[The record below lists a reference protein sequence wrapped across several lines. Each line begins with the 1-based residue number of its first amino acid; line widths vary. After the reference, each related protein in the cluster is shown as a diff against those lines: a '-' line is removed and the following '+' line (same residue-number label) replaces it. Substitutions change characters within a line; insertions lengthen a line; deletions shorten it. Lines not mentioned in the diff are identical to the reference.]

1 MGSTAHQGRDSGRGG
16 PGAVPG
22 VESDTANEAAIR
34 QSVSRILRYD
44 SSLLLPSGDEAAD
57 RESFIAFRWQMGL
70 VSQGSAAVLHP
81 LLLLAGE
88 IVSKAVLASQLKLA
102 ENSVHAYVST
112 LRHELDRLEL
122 RGMVE
127 TLRSQGYRISSVNAA
142 LLSQYLSLNQFPE
155 FAAKRRGTRA
165 DRSIP

>member
-1 MGSTAHQGRDSGRGG
+1 MGSTGHQGRGSGRGG
-16 PGAVPG
+16 PGVLQG
-22 VESDTANEAAIR
+22 TGSDAANEASIR
-34 QSVSRILRYD
+34 QSVSRVLGYNPT
-44 SSLLLPSGDEAAD
+44 LLLPSGDEAAD

-142 LLSQYLSLNQFPE
+142 LLSEYLSLNQFPE

-165 DRSIP
+165 ARSMP